1 MNVVRRVK
9 PTQDWAHEAKERV
22 ATYQPG
28 GALVGYIVVGR
39 STEGDMS
46 HGVHAVQHE
55 VEHQIE
61 HEEHGHGA
69 GRRKSLAESANKRI
83 ALLISVLALFLA
95 FSETLG
101 KKSQTAREK
110 SLVANILKSKE
121 NLANNFNWIFR
132 NDVCEFES
140 SQPSQAVSS
149 TIDRFAGWPAKV

>member
-83 ALLISVLALFLA
+83 ALLISVLAPFLA

-101 KKSQTAREK
+101 KRARKWPHLPDRSAPQGHHQCHSSPATRRRSEAQW
-110 SLVANILKSKE
+110 LRAAPPVASD
-121 NLANNFNWIFR
+121 NN
-132 NDVCEFES
+132 S
-140 SQPSQAVSS
+140 S
-149 TIDRFAGWPAKV
+149 G